1 MTRSKIITGLACL
14 FICVITAGVQCGT
27 VASVR
32 PIGKDRSSLTF
43 CAGGPIAPV
52 FDIQMPIPY
61 SVLRYRRGL
70 NESTDFHLG
79 LHPTMMVLGNVAL
92 EVGITKLL
100 INQNGWRPA
109 LAVEGSVYGFMHA
122 FDLSTTRAYPEIGLV
137 ASYSLSGRGH
147 LVYFGM
153 QNIIQYD
160 EPYWIFAP
168 LLGVELPFGRFNVN
182 LEAKWY
188 APTERSDN
196 RVVDYTLIPADKGAI
211 GFVWGLSYRL

>member
-1 MTRSKIITGLACL
+1 MTQSKTVSWLVCLCICAIIAS
-14 FICVITAGVQCGT
+14 VHCGT

-32 PIGKDRSSLTF
+32 PIGKDNSSLTL
-43 CAGGPIAPV
+43 CSGGPVAPV

-70 NESTDFHLG
+70 NETTDFHFG
-79 LHPTMMVLGNVAL
+79 VHPTMMVLGNIAL
-92 EVGITKLL
+92 EAGVTKLVVH
-100 INQNGWRPA
+100 QQGWRPA
-109 LAVEGSVYGFMHA
+109 LALEGSVYGFMHT
-122 FDLSTTRAYPEIGLV
+122 FDLPTTRAYPEIGFA

-168 LLGVELPFGRFNVN
+168 LLGVELPIGRFNIN

-196 RVVDYTLIPADKGAI
+196 RVVDYTLIPTDQGAI

>member
-1 MTRSKIITGLACL
+1 MTRRKIIALGCILM
-14 FICVITAGVQCGT
+14 CVITAGVRCGT

-43 CAGGPIAPV
+43 CSGGPIAPV

-61 SVLRYRRGL
+61 SVLRYRRGI
-70 NESTDFHLG
+70 NENTDFHCG
-79 LHPTMMVLGNVAL
+79 LHPTMMVLGNIAL
-92 EVGITKLL
+92 EAGVTKLL
-100 INQNGWRPA
+100 VKQNGPRPV
-109 LAVEGSVYGFMHA
+109 LVLEGSVYGFMHV
-122 FDLSTTRAYPEIGLV
+122 FDISTTRAYPEIGLV
-137 ASYSLSGRGH
+137 ASYSLSRGGH
-147 LVYFGM
+147 LVYFGI

-168 LLGVELPFGRFNVN
+168 LMGVELPIGRFNVN

-188 APTERSDN
+188 APTEQSDN
-196 RVVDYTLIPADKGAI
+196 RIVDYTLIPADKGAI

>member
-1 MTRSKIITGLACL
+1 MIRRRIIAGLACIL
-14 FICVITAGVQCGT
+14 MSIMIVTVHCGT

-43 CAGGPIAPV
+43 CSGGPVAPV

-70 NESTDFHLG
+70 DENTDFHCG
-79 LHPTMMVLGNVAL
+79 IHPTMMVLGNVAI
-92 EVGITKLL
+92 EIGATKLL
-100 INQNGWRPA
+100 VKQNGPRPA
-109 LAVEGSVYGFMHA
+109 LTLEGSVYGFMHV
-122 FDLSTTRAYPEIGLV
+122 FELSTTRAYPEIGLV

-168 LLGVELPFGRFNVN
+168 LVGVELPIGRFNIN

-188 APTERSDN
+188 APTEQSDN
-196 RVVDYTLIPADKGAI
+196 RIVDYTLIPADKGAV
-211 GFVWGLSYRL
+211 GFVWGLSYRF

>member
-1 MTRSKIITGLACL
+1 MTRSKITTSLVFL
-14 FICVITAGVQCGT
+14 LMCVIVASVHCGT
-27 VASVR
+27 VAAVR
-32 PIGKDRSSLTF
+32 PIGKDRSSLTL
-43 CAGGPIAPV
+43 CSGGPVAPV

-70 NESTDFHLG
+70 NENTDFHCG
-79 LHPTMMVLGNVAL
+79 IHPTMMVLGNVAL

-100 INQNGWRPA
+100 VNQNRWRPA
-109 LAVEGSVYGFMHA
+109 LAVEGSVYGFWHVP
-122 FDLSTTRAYPEIGLV
+122 DLSTTRAYPEIGLV
-137 ASYSLSGRGH
+137 ASYSLSRGGH

-168 LLGVELPFGRFNVN
+168 LLGVELPLGRFNIS

-188 APTERSDN
+188 APTEQSDN
-196 RVVDYTLIPADKGAI
+196 RIVDYTLIPADQGAI

>member
-1 MTRSKIITGLACL
+1 MTRRKAIAWLTFMLACV
-14 FICVITAGVQCGT
+14 FIASVYCGT

-43 CAGGPIAPV
+43 CSGGPVAPV

-70 NESTDFHLG
+70 NETTDFHCG
-79 LHPTMMVLGNVAL
+79 IHPTMMVLGNFAV
-92 EVGITKLL
+92 EVGMTKLL
-100 INQNGWRPA
+100 VTQNGVRPA

-122 FDLSTTRAYPEIGLV
+122 FDISTARAYPEIGMV

-147 LVYFGM
+147 LVYFGL

-168 LLGVELPFGRFNVN
+168 LVGVELPFGRFNVN

-196 RVVDYTLIPADKGAI
+196 RIVDYTLIPTDQGAI